1 MGGGIDIIGVWE
13 LARWGRIRG
22 NGPLMPFGPEARG
35 RLIYD
40 ASGIMSAHLER
51 SSTRLPDATQVYS
64 YSGRWRIEGRTAF
77 HEVDLANIPEWI
89 GTTLT
94 RTVLLLDTT
103 RLKLETPPVAARS
116 GALRDVL
123 EWVRGSA
130 AAA

>member
-1 MGGGIDIIGVWE
+1 MSDSIDIVGVWE
-13 LARWGRIRG
+13 LARWGRIRD
-22 NGPLMPFGPEARG
+22 NGPFMPFGPAARG

-51 SSTRLPDATQVYS
+51 PSSRLPDAKQVYS
-64 YSGRWRIEGRTAF
+64 YSGRWRIDGRTAF
-77 HEVDLANIPEWI
+77 HEVDLANVPEWL

-94 RTVLLLDTT
+94 RTILLLDTA
-103 RLKLETPPVAARS
+103 RLHLETPPVAARS

-123 EWVRGSA
+123 EWARGSA